1 MLASIHE
8 SVMPHMPDPKK
19 LIDFLTDSY
28 NIGGVI
34 SLLALNGLFVL
45 IHQHNLD
52 YPDFY
57 TKLYALLDYEVFHV
71 KYCTRFFRLLDVF
84 LTSTH
89 LPSYLVAAFIKRVAR
104 LVLTA
109 PPSGIIMAI
118 PFICNLMKRHPSC
131 QLLIHRAVKECK
143 TMDCDPYL
151 MDEVDPSKSC
161 ALESSLWEIQ
171 TMKSHYFPKVSSL
184 VSLLEGSLKKVEH
197 DMEKYM
203 DHSYDKLFEQIMRQT
218 STTNADCGVLLSPKQ
233 PKSLSKLCATEDE
246 EPIWTW

>member
-1 MLASIHE
+1 
-8 SVMPHMPDPKK
+8 MPDPKK

-143 TMDCDPYL
+143 TSMAINTL
-151 MDEVDPSKSC
+151 
-161 ALESSLWEIQ
+161 
-171 TMKSHYFPKVSSL
+171 FPACLSQWPLSVYCKVF
-184 VSLLEGSLKKVEH
+184 V
-197 DMEKYM
+197 KYAHM
-203 DHSYDKLFEQIMRQT
+203 LNDNPVKCTFVV
-218 STTNADCGVLLSPKQ
+218 TT
-233 PKSLSKLCATEDE
+233 
-246 EPIWTW
+246 